1 MKIKYDKILGKL
13 READESAGV
22 PLEACSGISA
32 YATGSGLNLISW
44 TDPDDIEGVAEWLRT
59 SLVRKEGSVPSSPG
73 DGIVVATTSA
83 ADENKNAYAST
94 FFRDTVSDPSKTY
107 YYKLFSMT
115 TTGAVTVSDDNQIPT
130 ATALTPTLIHT
141 LSQAGTLTDYLA
153 VGDCIVINHPDFD
166 PSPGGY
172 SGQLVRFM
180 GYDCVTPTVASG
192 YSHAAVFQFEDCLYS
207 TTNNYK
213 EMQFDPAE
221 SQYALTADE
230 TFQTGKTYYTKSGST
245 YTATTEDTDWTAGDA
260 ITADTYY
267 EQNPNPN
274 YNYGCNKWV
283 DSNLRQYLNA
293 DAAGD
298 AWWEAKNIWDAGAYK
313 SRPGFLYNLPFKSLL
328 VPITKTVAIATPYGG
343 GSITCED
350 KVFLPSLYEV
360 FATKV
365 NNIAEGSKRWDYYT
379 NNASNANSRIKLING
394 VEVIWWLSS
403 PTASSGSSVYNVNT
417 SGSYG
422 NNYANT
428 NRGVAP
434 AFAL

>member
-1 MKIKYDKILGKL
+1 MDIKYDAILGKL
-13 READESAGV
+13 REGDESAGV
-22 PLEACSGISA
+22 PLAACTGISS

-44 TDPDDIEGVAEWLRT
+44 TDPDDIEDVAEWLRT

-73 DGIVVATTSA
+73 DGTVVATTSA

-94 FFRDTVSDPSKTY
+94 FFRDTVPDPSKTY

-115 TTGAVTVSDDNQIPT
+115 KTGAVTVSDDNQIPT

-141 LSQAGTLTDYLA
+141 LSQAGTLTNYLN

-166 PSPGGY
+166 PSPGY

-192 YSHAAVFQFEDCLYS
+192 YSHAAVFQFEDSLYS
-207 TTNNYK
+207 ATNNYK

-221 SQYALTADE
+221 SQYAFTADE

-245 YTATTEDTDWTAGDA
+245 YTATTEDTDWTAGDSV
-260 ITADTYY
+260 TAETYY
-267 EQNPNPN
+267 EKNPNPN

-343 GSITCED
+343 GSTTCED

-403 PTASSGSSVYNVNT
+403 PYASGGYSVYGVNT
-417 SGSYG
+417 SGSSSG
-422 NNYANT
+422 NVFAYSS
-428 NRGVAP
+428 RGVAP

>member
-1 MKIKYDKILGKL
+1 MDIKYDAILGKL
-13 READESAGV
+13 REGDESAGV
-22 PLEACSGISA
+22 PLAACTGISS

-44 TDPDDIEGVAEWLRT
+44 TDPDDIEDVAEWLRT

-73 DGIVVATTSA
+73 DGTVVATTSA

-94 FFRDTVSDPSKTY
+94 FFRDTVPDPSKTY

-115 TTGAVTVSDDNQIPT
+115 KTGAVTVSDDNQIPT

-141 LSQAGTLTDYLA
+141 LSQAGTLTNYLN

-166 PSPGGY
+166 PSPGY

-180 GYDCVTPTVASG
+180 GYDCVTPAAG

-213 EMQFDPAE
+213 EMQFDPDE
-221 SQYALTADE
+221 SQYAFTADE

-245 YTATTEDTDWTAGDA
+245 YTATTEDTDWTAGDSV
-260 ITADTYY
+260 TADTYY
-267 EQNPNPN
+267 EKNPNPN

-298 AWWEAKNIWDAGAYK
+298 AWWEAKNIWDAGSYK
-313 SRPGFLYNLPFKSLL
+313 SRPGFLYNLPFKDLL
-328 VPITKTVAIATPYGG
+328 VPVTRTVAISTVYGG
-343 GSITCED
+343 GSTTCED
-350 KVFLPSLYEV
+350 KVFLPSMYEV
-360 FATKV
+360 FASKI
-365 NNIAEGSKRWDYYT
+365 NNIAEGIKRWDYYA
-379 NNASNANSRIKLING
+379 NNASDATSRIKLING
-394 VEVIWWLSS
+394 VEVIWWLAS
-403 PTASSGSSVYNVNT
+403 PYASDGYNVYSVKTSGSSSIYSAN
-417 SGSYG
+417 SY
-422 NNYANT
+422 
-428 NRGVAP
+428 RDVAP